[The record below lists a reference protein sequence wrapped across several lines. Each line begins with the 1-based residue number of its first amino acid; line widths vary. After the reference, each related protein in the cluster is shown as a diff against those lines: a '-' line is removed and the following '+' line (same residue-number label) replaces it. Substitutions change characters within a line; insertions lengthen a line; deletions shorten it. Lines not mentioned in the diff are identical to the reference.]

1 MPHSRHIS
9 VWVLLVTIVAGGVIG
24 PAMHRVQHGAEQIAD
39 RPETP
44 CHAAG
49 VHRAE
54 ISFWTE
60 VASDLR
66 APACDLC
73 ATRLLVVPPTLGP
86 TTAPRVVGT
95 TAMEKP
101 SHVAAADVAAHRF
114 IRGPPSPTEARPV

>member
-1 MPHSRHIS
+1 MSHRRHIS
-9 VWVLLVTIVAGGVIG
+9 VWLLLVTVIAGGVVG
-24 PAMHRVQHGAEQIAD
+24 PVMHRVQHGAEQIAD

-60 VASDLR
+60 GASDLR

-73 ATRLLVVPPTLGP
+73 ATRLLVAPPTLVP
-86 TTAPRVVGT
+86 PTAPRVMGT
-95 TAMEKP
+95 TTGEIL
-101 SHVAAADVAAHRF
+101 SRVAAADVAAHRF
-114 IRGPPSPTEARPV
+114 IRGPPSL